1 MKQGGDTGY
10 AAEEVFLGSCSAG
23 VVGPLLRTV
32 LREDPW
38 WQGEGTVAATEA
50 HEVLVVIA
58 DVWIQMCRGG

>member
-1 MKQGGDTGY
+1 MKQGGDMGY
-10 AAEEVFLGSCSAG
+10 AAEEVFLESCSAG

-50 HEVLVVIA
+50 QVELRF
-58 DVWIQMCRGG
+58 W